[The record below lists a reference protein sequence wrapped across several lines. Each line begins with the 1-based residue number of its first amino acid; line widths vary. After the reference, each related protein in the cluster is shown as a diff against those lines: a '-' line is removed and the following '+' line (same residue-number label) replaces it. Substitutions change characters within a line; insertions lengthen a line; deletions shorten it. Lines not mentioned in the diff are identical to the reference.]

1 MSMSEKAAYLKGLA
15 DGIKL
20 DDGKDTDRLL
30 KAIIDTIAELSDV
43 VDDIDEDL
51 DVFSEQLDAVDED
64 LGELEEYVYE
74 GNCGCNCGCDCD
86 CDCDCDCGCGC
97 GDDCDEEE
105 FYDVTCPECGETV
118 CVDDEIL
125 DEGSIECPNCGTLL
139 EFDFDCD
146 CDDCGCEDCEED

>member
-20 DDGKDTDRLL
+20 DEGKDTDRLL
-30 KAIIDTIAELSDV
+30 KAIIDTIEELSAV

-64 LGELEEYVYE
+64 LGQLEEIVYDD
-74 GNCGCNCGCDCD
+74 DCD
-86 CDCDCDCGCGC
+86 CDCCDS
-97 GDDCDEEE
+97 DDDYDFNDEEE
-105 FYDVTCPECGETV
+105 FFDVECPECGEV
-118 CVDDEIL
+118 ICIDDEIL

-139 EFDFDCD
+139 EFDCE
-146 CDDCGCEDCEED
+146 CGCDECDGCEE